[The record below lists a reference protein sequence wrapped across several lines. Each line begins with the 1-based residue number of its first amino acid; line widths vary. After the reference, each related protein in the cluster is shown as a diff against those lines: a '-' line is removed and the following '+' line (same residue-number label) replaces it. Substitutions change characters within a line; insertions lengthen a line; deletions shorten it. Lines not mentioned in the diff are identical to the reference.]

1 MGAKRV
7 SKQGVTVSQ
16 GNAIEVTDTAGSV
29 LFSVNNAGSVNTLAN
44 LTAKGDLLTASAA
57 STPAVLAAP
66 TEQGSTLVADSAA
79 TTGLRWQG
87 NYAAGKNAIINGD
100 FSIWQRGTSFNNNG
114 GTYLADRFVA
124 TGSGTA
130 ATMSQQSFTPGTA
143 PVTGYEGKFYLRWDQ
158 SSAATA
164 TQTLMQRI
172 ESAKTFGN
180 QSVTFSFWARVNS
193 GTPSL
198 NIKSFQNFGTGG
210 SPSSSAI
217 TTLASGVTLT
227 SSWAR
232 YSYTFTNPS
241 VAGKTFGTAGNDYLA
256 FYIEFPNSGTWQID
270 TWGWQAEAGSVATA
284 FQTATGTLQGE
295 LAACQRYYFRTSGTA
310 VYQAL
315 GLGYTKSTTTGDI
328 IFQIPVTMRIPP
340 SSIEYGSLYFEDSAG
355 VTAIGPTATIS
366 NASKNTARIQLS
378 SMAGLTANRPAVIYT
393 NNDANS
399 YIAMNAE
406 L

>member
-1 MGAKRV
+1 MDFTW
-7 SKQGVTVSQ
+7 VTTDDAD
-16 GNAIEVTDTAGSV
+16 AIQNSIVD
-29 LFSVNNAGSVNTLAN
+29 
-44 LTAKGDLLTASAA
+44 AKGDLIAASADN
-57 STPAVLAAP
+57 TPARLAV
-66 TEQGSTLVADSAA
+66 GSNGDTLVADSSSS
-79 TTGLRWQG
+79 TGLRWQPDFSVG
-87 NYAAGKNAIINGD
+87 RNKILNSD

-124 TGSGTA
+124 TGSGTP
-130 ATMSQQSFTPGTA
+130 ATMSQQSFTLGTA

-164 TQTLMQRI
+164 TQTLMHRV
-172 ESAKTFGN
+172 ESARTFGN
-180 QSVTFSFWARVNS
+180 QSVTFSFWAKVNS

-198 NIKSFQNFGTGG
+198 TIKSLQNFGTGG
-210 SPSSSAI
+210 SPSSSAV

-295 LAACQRYYFRTSGTA
+295 LAACQRYYWRNSPGVAYGFFSTGNPSNSTTDVRVVIQNPVRMRATPTS
-310 VYQAL
+310 VDFSSNL
-315 GLGYTKSTTTGDI
+315 GLQDG
-328 IFQIPVTMRIPP
+328 
-340 SSIEYGSLYFEDSAG
+340 
-355 VTAIGPTATIS
+355 ATIYS
-366 NASKNTARIQLS
+366 VSAVSLNTDGTNNFTSVINTTS
-378 SMAGLTANRPAVIYT
+378 SGLTAQRAYVLLS
-393 NNDANS
+393 NNS
-399 YIAMNAE
+399 TSTYIGINAE